1 MAIRIIVKDPDPVLR
16 EKAKEVTKFNANL
29 QKLLKDMAET
39 MYDAEGVGLAAPQIG
54 ISKRVIV
61 VDVGDE
67 NGLFEVV
74 NPVITHSDGE
84 QLGPEG
90 CLSIPNLN
98 GEVRRADHVIVTGQN
113 AAGEPI
119 TIDATGYLAR
129 AFQHEID
136 HLNGI
141 LFTDIA
147 ESLYDITEQVE
158 KPVRIRSKRGG
169 V

>member
-16 EKAKEVTKFNANL
+16 EVAKEVTKFTPNL
-29 QKLLKDMAET
+29 HKLLTDMAAT
-39 MYDAEGVGLAAPQIG
+39 MYDAEGVGLAAPQVG

-67 NGLFEVV
+67 RGLIEMV
-74 NPVITHSDGE
+74 NPVITHSEGD
-84 QLGPEG
+84 QYGPEG

-98 GEVRRADHVIVTGQN
+98 GDVSRFNRVVVAGQDRNGNPFEV
-113 AAGEPI
+113 
-119 TIDATGYLAR
+119 DAVGYLAR

-147 ESLYDITEQVE
+147 ENVFDITKQQQQRRRKDGE
-158 KPVRIRSKRGG
+158 
-169 V
+169 